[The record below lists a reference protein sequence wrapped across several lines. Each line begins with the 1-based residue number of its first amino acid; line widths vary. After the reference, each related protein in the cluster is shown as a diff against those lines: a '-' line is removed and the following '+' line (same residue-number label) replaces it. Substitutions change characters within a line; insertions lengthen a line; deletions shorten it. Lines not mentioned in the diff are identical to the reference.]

1 VTTHDNVSSLHAG
14 LFARDG
20 HLTMLALDR
29 FEVGELSTPMV
40 ETVIEHV
47 ETCERCANRVASM
60 RSDAVSLQPP
70 PSLLTSAEAETETQP
85 HARHHARHHGSW
97 LGTLA
102 IGGTV
107 AAAAV
112 LLVMALPEP
121 QQIERSDPEEATLT
135 ASPYTTTAEFEGAAM
150 FAPALDFSVAESSS
164 HARVVH
170 GDRVS
175 WDTAITLQVSPHQ
188 SGYVAVV
195 TVTDPDLDDPDALD
209 ELADTD
215 GDGQL
220 AALAVRVLM
229 PVTQL
234 EARSGP
240 HVLTVEHA
248 SRPGTDVTHEQLMA
262 IYCEDSFN
270 LDEPFD
276 PDLPSLREDCTSV
289 EITLTRYGEVADS

>member
-1 VTTHDNVSSLHAG
+1 MTTHDNVSPLHAG

-70 PSLLTSAEAETETQP
+70 PSLLTSAKAETQHPRT
-85 HARHHARHHGSW
+85 W

-164 HARVVH
+164 HARVGH

-195 TVTDPDLDDPDALD
+195 SVTEPDLDDPDALD

-220 AALAVRVLM
+220 AALAVQVLM

-240 HVLTVEHA
+240 HVLTVEHP

-262 IYCEDSFN
+262 IYCEDSFS